1 MDNEQ
6 KHMRLV
12 YKSNRSKLKPYA
24 QKLIDKDMLETIVGE
39 LSFQY
44 KGLGI
49 KKFKSSQTVSS
60 FSLVINQ
67 NRKKYEVDC
76 EIEMDYSFMYIAFDG
91 RSVPENIRV
100 LSSQIILGL
109 WERIR
114 FRFAEKNWIF
124 GDYCILTWPEY
135 YKRVETSYAAGR
147 APEWVE
153 MYHHIVNEGRSLQED
168 WLGPVSGAESLFIY
182 ITGLDGYNM
191 AKTLEAEGIL
201 VVEQVDLNLYML
213 DWVDQPINMYDSF
226 KQKMLFVEKMV
237 KEGFNIWL
245 KEKQIQKS
253 EG

>member
-1 MDNEQ
+1 MDNKQ
-6 KHMRLV
+6 NHMRLV
-12 YKSNRSKLKPYA
+12 YKSDRKKLKPYA

-39 LSFQY
+39 LSIQY

-49 KKFKSSQTVSS
+49 KNFRSSQTVSN

-67 NRKKYEVDC
+67 NKKTFEVKC

-91 RSVPENIRV
+91 SCLPENIRV
-100 LSSQIILGL
+100 LSSQIILSL

-114 FRFAEKNWIF
+114 FRFPEKNWIF
-124 GDYCILTWPEY
+124 GDYCILTLTDY
-135 YKRVETSYAAGR
+135 YKRVEPSYAVAR
-147 APEWVE
+147 ASEWIE
-153 MYHHIVNEGRSLQED
+153 MYHHIVEEGQSLQED

-213 DWVDQPINMYDSF
+213 DWVDQPKTMYDSF

-245 KEKQIQKS
+245 KEKPIQKN